1 MNYVL
6 NHKSE
11 FKLVSRIFPFWHIRQ
26 KNGTTRDIP
35 ANQLRKHIT
44 VVAELLNRAPL
55 EPLTPNSEQHDHFTE
70 EEKSALALFGIHCLF
85 VKTKTRIKC
94 DTRSEMSKSST
105 PMSKL
110 SEPLPA
116 TAKEPLFL
124 DSSEP
129 DGNYDDAD
137 SVLANAH
144 TTPIGVGVHAH
155 SNSKDTKNLT
165 DIGYG
170 KHPSDVPPIPPPE
183 SNGTSRNPCAAAKP
197 AYGKNLKEIV
207 SPLDILTSQGIK
219 AIPDY
224 DEVSARR
231 LTGMSIMDCWKQYVA
246 LNAGKRSYGKAM
258 FYKLVNDHEKHQVSL
273 TQPDASIHSQAI
285 P

>member
-55 EPLTPNSEQHDHFTE
+55 EPLTPNSEKDSHFSE

-94 DTRSEMSKSST
+94 SPRLEMSKSST
-105 PMSKL
+105 SMAKM
-110 SEPLPA
+110 SEPLPGIA
-116 TAKEPLFL
+116 EEPLGL
-124 DSSEP
+124 SSSGLNE
-129 DGNYDDAD
+129 NYDNVD
-137 SVLANAH
+137 SFLANAQ
-144 TTPIGVGVHAH
+144 TAPIGIGVHVH
-155 SNSKDTKNLT
+155 CNSKDAKNST

-170 KHPSDVPPIPPPE
+170 GHPGEVPPIPPT
-183 SNGTSRNPCAAAKP
+183 SNSTSRNPCAAAKL
-197 AYGKNLKEIV
+197 ACGEKLKEIV
-207 SPLDILTSQGIK
+207 PPLDILTSQGVK

-224 DEVSARR
+224 DEVSSRR

-273 TQPDASIHSQAI
+273 TQPDASVHSLAI